1 MIPRVPYAD
10 PAGLR
15 FVLEEVVMRRPEA
28 RKLNLDDLIDN
39 RLVKEFDDSGF
50 IKALYGGK

>member
-1 MIPRVPYAD
+1 VPYAD